1 MNLSIYQYAQ
11 AQRHADFLREASN
24 QRLVAQLF
32 RERPLQQPVERAL
45 RALIFRLG
53 FWIRVHFALQFL

>member
-45 RALIFRLG
+45 IFRLG